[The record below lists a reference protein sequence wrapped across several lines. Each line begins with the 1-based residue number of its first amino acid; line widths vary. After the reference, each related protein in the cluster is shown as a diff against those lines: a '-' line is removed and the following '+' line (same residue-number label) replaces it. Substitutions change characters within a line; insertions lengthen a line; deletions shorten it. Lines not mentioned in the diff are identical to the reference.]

1 MPPGPL
7 ILRFGTLD
15 WPLGPT
21 PTVWDSRLH
30 RRLRREGGGYD
41 ATCKVEF
48 SQPLEAF
55 EPTVEAALDV
65 ARKAV
70 EVRGASLDGTPLVE
84 LRLVR
89 LNVAFPKGRDPQGE
103 FFFEGT
109 LAQAFAFPFTFE
121 GPPDTFFS
129 ALEAASAALEHR
141 GIIAADIQQTP
152 NYWVFP
158 ALAMASSLGA
168 FFDRRTGR
176 TVAMGSSMSIENWIW
191 GYERSLLEG
200 GDTVLVVTEIRE
212 RKRTIDVLRRLGVGF
227 KSWHLTDLPF
237 RLPGAAD
244 WANIGT
250 LQDAGDAFVWHVEG
264 HSASR

>member
-1 MPPGPL
+1 MPYGPK

-21 PTVWDSRLH
+21 PTVWGSRLR

-41 ATCKVEF
+41 STCDVEF
-48 SQPLEAF
+48 FRPLEAF
-55 EPTVEAALDV
+55 GPTVETALEA

-70 EVRGASLDGTPLVE
+70 EAGGASLDETPLVE

-89 LNVAFPKGRDPQGE
+89 LNVAFPKGRAPQGE
-103 FFFEGT
+103 LFFEGT

-141 GIIAADIQQTP
+141 GIIAADIQETP

-176 TVAMGSSMSIENWIW
+176 TVTMGSSMSIESWIW
-191 GYERSLLEG
+191 GYERGLLEG
-200 GDTVLVVTEIRE
+200 DDAVLVVTEIRD
-212 RKRTIDVLRRLGVGF
+212 RTRTIDVLRRLGVGF
-227 KSWHLTDLPF
+227 KSWHLTELPF

-244 WANIGT
+244 WSTIGT

-264 HSASR
+264 HSAPK